1 MIKLIKFIN
10 NFWTNL
16 KAELAR
22 GKYERSK
29 SRIDKYRVDSNIL
42 NEESQYI
49 QNYRDITRLKRDVN
63 LDKQI
68 IKSGKRILKLAFVT
82 FLGSWGLSIA
92 GGYTVINDLFPFLCY
107 CVVLTTC
114 QVTIYLTSY
123 YNTMIKTKFNR
134 HYPGIK
140 LIQLAM
146 LFVSISMNIMFF
158 HANFESYLIDAI
170 MLPLCISLDYSTLL
184 FSTLGHDKV
193 TLNFDNKALENKSLI
208 LMFLDN
214 LTYSLRGRIIN
225 TYKNNN
231 LSKDV
236 QEISKDVPNMFS
248 DVPMLSNGVQII
260 PKDVSNI
267 SKDIERFLEINF
279 KGKILTGEDI
289 KIIFNEFELTDFKWR
304 KIKPE
309 ISNIEIIGKR
319 TKVI

>member
-29 SRIDKYRVDSNIL
+29 SKIDKFRVDSNIL
-42 NEESQYI
+42 FEQSQYI
-49 QNYRDITRLKRDVN
+49 ENYRDITRLKRDVN
-63 LDKQI
+63 QDKQI

-82 FLGSWGLSIA
+82 FLASLGLSIA
-92 GGYTVINDLFPFLCY
+92 GGYAVIVDLFAFLCY
-107 CVVLTTC
+107 CVVLSTC
-114 QVTIYLTSY
+114 QITIYLTSY

-140 LIQLAM
+140 AIQLAM

-158 HANFESYLIDAI
+158 HANFKSYLIDTI
-170 MLPLCISLDYSTLL
+170 MFPLCIALDYSTLL

-193 TLNFDNKALENKSLI
+193 TLSFDNKSLENKSLI
-208 LMFLDN
+208 QMLFAN
-214 LTYSLRGRIIN
+214 LTYSVRGRI
-225 TYKNNN
+225 TEKYMSNN
-231 LSKDV
+231 V
-236 QEISKDVPNMFS
+236 QNIPNVVLDKS
-248 DVPMLSNGVQII
+248 NVVPMLSNDVPNI
-260 PKDVSNI
+260 PKVVPNI

-289 KIIFNEFELTDFKWR
+289 KIIFDEFELTDFKWR
-304 KIKPE
+304 KIKSE
-309 ISNIEIIGKR
+309 ISNIEIVGKR
-319 TKVI
+319 TKVL